1 MVYAVIHGFHPGF
14 EYSTCERMLWWV
26 LRRQN
31 FERAENRAMMAEK
44 FDSETLSL
52 HVLSIP

>member
-1 MVYAVIHGFHPGF
+1 MLDVRA
-14 EYSTCERMLWWV
+14 ELWWV
-26 LRRQN
+26 YGVRISS
-31 FERAENRAMMAEK
+31 EAENRAMMAEK